1 MSEISRHPETRDVWP
16 GTLLAIAGGL
26 VVFLLVAS
34 GLLYALFH
42 IPPHWPRPGPAWTS
56 NDATPKLQTAPKQDL
71 ASIRKDEYAE
81 LNQFGW
87 VDRAAGIARI
97 PIDEAMQLAVRNGL
111 PHWGNA
117 AAMTGEC
124 AILAEDVPRARQAQ
138 QCRDAEIKGKA
149 Q

>member
-1 MSEISRHPETRDVWP
+1 MIGVAAF
-16 GTLLAIAGGL
+16 TLLAVTTISSVLAA
-26 VVFLLVAS
+26 VPAPCVAS
-34 GLLYALFH
+34 ASAAL
-42 IPPHWPRPGPAWTS
+42 A
-56 NDATPKLQTAPKQDL
+56 
-71 ASIRKDEYAE
+71 
-81 LNQFGW
+81 
-87 VDRAAGIARI
+87 AAGIASI
-97 PIDEAMQLAVRNGL
+97 PIDEAMKLAVRNGL